1 MISLRYILP
10 QNREAM
16 KVIDDSGNIYTSLW
30 KACKVCGL
38 TSSGRLHKRL
48 KKHGHCKVS
57 GITFTAIPDGST
69 TPEAKIIVQKDPMME
84 RIRMRYSDSEI
95 EAIARGEGIERRRVD
110 FPDIKL
116 NGTHHKFLVISD
128 THIGSVYSPIEWHDI
143 VSDYANNNGV
153 EAILHCGDLVEG
165 MKIGRI
171 GTQIYELSEIG
182 YEAQKAKAIEILG
195 KYKVPIYII
204 SGNHDFYYQEYAGAN
219 VIKSISDSLENVTYI
234 GHDSAD
240 IEVDGAIIRLFHGGD
255 GSNSYAVSYRLQK
268 LCEAI
273 TGGEKPN
280 ILLAGH
286 VHKFCYIF
294 ERNIHAISVPCM
306 QAQTDWMRGKKLAA
320 HTGFLELDFDVSAGS
335 ISNLSVRLF
344 PFYA

>member
-1 MISLRYILP
+1 
-10 QNREAM
+10 M
-16 KVIDDSGNIYTSLW
+16 KVIDESGNIYSSLW

-38 TSSGRLHKRL
+38 TPSGKLLRRLNKN
-48 KKHGHCKVS
+48 GHCKVS
-57 GITFTAIPDGST
+57 GVTFTAVRDGVEPQSQSQRV
-69 TPEAKIIVQKDPMME
+69 IVQKDPLME
-84 RIRMRYSDSEI
+84 RIRQRYSDSEI
-95 EAIARGEGIERRRVD
+95 EAIARGEGIERRRID

-116 NGTHHKFLVISD
+116 KGKHHKFLVISD
-128 THIGSVYSPIEWHDI
+128 THIGSVYSPEEWHDI
-143 VSDYANNNGV
+143 VSEYANNNNI

-219 VIKSISDSLENVTYI
+219 VIKTISDALENVTYI

-273 TGGEKPN
+273 TGGDKPN

-306 QAQTDWMRGKKLAA
+306 QSQTAWMRGKKLAA
-320 HTGFLELDFDVSAGS
+320 HTGFLELEFDVADKSVN
-335 ISNLSVRLF
+335 NLSVKFF

>member
-1 MISLRYILP
+1 
-10 QNREAM
+10 M
-16 KVIDDSGNIYTSLW
+16 KVADESGNVYSSLW
-30 KACKVCGL
+30 KACQILRL
-38 TSSGRLHKRL
+38 TVSGKAHNRL
-48 KKHGHCKVS
+48 KRDGHCKIS
-57 GITFTAIPDGST
+57 GVVLTAVPEDP
-69 TPEAKIIVQKDPMME
+69 TPFSQEQKVIMQKDPMME
-84 RIRMRYSDSEI
+84 RIRARYSESEI
-95 EAIARGEGIERRRVD
+95 EAIARGEGIERKRIT

-116 NGTHHKFLVISD
+116 TGRHHRFLVISD
-128 THIGSVYSPIEWHDI
+128 THIGSLYSPEEWHDV
-143 VSDYANNNGV
+143 VSDYANNNDI
-153 EAILHCGDLVEG
+153 EAVLHCGDLVEG
-165 MKIGRI
+165 MKISRV

-204 SGNHDFYYQEYAGAN
+204 SGNHDFYYQEFAGAN
-219 VIKSISDSLENVTYI
+219 MIKSISEALDNVTYI

-240 IEVDGAIIRLFHGGD
+240 IDVDGAIIRLFHGGD
-255 GSNSYAVSYRLQK
+255 GSSYALSYRLQK

-306 QAQTDWMRGKKLAA
+306 QTQTAFMRGKKLAA
-320 HTGFLELDFDVSAGS
+320 HTGFLQLDFDVLDKS
-335 ISNLSVRLF
+335 IKNLSVKFF

>member
-1 MISLRYILP
+1 
-10 QNREAM
+10 M
-16 KVIDDSGNIYTSLW
+16 KVADKNGNQFSSLW
-30 KACKVCGL
+30 AACRAYNVTYGGGAL
-38 TSSGRLHKRL
+38 ARL
-48 KKHGHCKVS
+48 KKNKHCNIGGNDFYLIDEPAQAPSVETKV
-57 GITFTAIPDGST
+57 
-69 TPEAKIIVQKDPMME
+69 IIQKDPLVE
-84 RIRMRYSDSEI
+84 RIRSRYSDSEI
-95 EAIARGEGIERRRVD
+95 ESIARGEGIERRRVE

-116 NGTHHKFLVISD
+116 RGKHHKFVIISD
-128 THIGSVYSPIEWHDI
+128 THIGSVYSPDEWHDA
-143 VSDYANNNGV
+143 VSEYVNSHNI
-153 EAILHCGDLVEG
+153 EAVFHCGDLVEG
-165 MKIGRI
+165 MKISRI
-171 GTQIYELSEIG
+171 GTQIYELSDIG
-182 YEAQKAKAIEILG
+182 YEAQKLRAEQMLK

-219 VIKSISDSLENVTYI
+219 IIKTLSEEIQNLTYI

-240 IEVDGAIIRLFHGGD
+240 IEVDGAVIRLFHGGD

-294 ERNIHAISVPCM
+294 ERNIHAISVPSM
-306 QAQTDWMRGKKLAA
+306 QMQTNFMRGRKLAA
-320 HTGFLELDFDVSAGS
+320 HTGFLELEFDVLDSS
-335 ISNLSVRLF
+335 IRNLSVKFF